1 MRLEN
6 RLASVSPQQALVS
19 LLSAAAITF
28 TPSSAVLAAALQS
41 DTIERVVDGD
51 TVVLSSIGRAR
62 LIGINTPET
71 VSPAQRQRGEP
82 PQCFGPE
89 ASEATKKLLPSGTA
103 VSVES
108 DVDPKDRFGRSLV
121 YLYTKDGASV
131 NELLVKQ
138 GFARA
143 KAYKP
148 NVAHRAEFEAAEA
161 TAKSKGIGLWG
172 KCVDANDGGGKN
184 GAGKGFG
191 PSSKPVIATAS
202 DAAKPAR
209 PAKTQAEVKQREQ
222 QQLAA
227 SVIKPPLTNPGDV
240 KNCKDF
246 ATYKEAKAYYDL
258 YFPQFGDVA
267 KLDGNGDGIP
277 CEALLQ
283 TGGA

>member
-1 MRLEN
+1 MFLED
-6 RLASVSPQQALVS
+6 RSPKALVS
-19 LLSAAAITF
+19 LLSAAAISF
-28 TPSSAVLAAALQS
+28 TPSSALIAAALPAMQT

-51 TVVLSSIGRAR
+51 TVVLSNIGRAR

-108 DVDPKDRFGRSLV
+108 DVEPTDRFRRSLV
-121 YLYTKDGASV
+121 YLYTKDGGSV
-131 NELLVKQ
+131 NELLIKQ

-148 NVAHRAEFEAAEA
+148 NVAHRGEFEAAEA
-161 TAKSKGIGLWG
+161 AAKSKGIGLWG
-172 KCVDANDGGGKN
+172 KCVDASTGGARS
-184 GAGKGFG
+184 GAGKGFD
-191 PSSKPVIATAS
+191 PSSKPALATAAE
-202 DAAKPAR
+202 AAKPAR
-209 PAKTQAEVKQREQ
+209 PVRTQAERKQRDE
-222 QQLAA
+222 QLAA
-227 SVIKPPLTNPGDV
+227 RVTKPLTNPGDV

-246 ATYKEAKAYYDL
+246 ATYKEAKAYFDL
-258 YFPQFGDVA
+258 YFPQYGDVA

-277 CEALLQ
+277 CETLLK
-283 TGGA
+283 TGGT

>member
-1 MRLEN
+1 M
-6 RLASVSPQQALVS
+6 
-19 LLSAAAITF
+19 
-28 TPSSAVLAAALQS
+28 
-41 DTIERVVDGD
+41 
-51 TVVLSSIGRAR
+51 
-62 LIGINTPET
+62 
-71 VSPAQRQRGEP
+71 
-82 PQCFGPE
+82 
-89 ASEATKKLLPSGTA
+89 
-103 VSVES
+103 
-108 DVDPKDRFGRSLV
+108 
-121 YLYTKDGASV
+121 
-131 NELLVKQ
+131 
-138 GFARA
+138 
-143 KAYKP
+143 
-148 NVAHRAEFEAAEA
+148 AHRAEFEAAEA

-184 GAGKGFG
+184 GAGKGVRPRAASRSSQQLQTQ
-191 PSSKPVIATAS
+191 PSR
-202 DAAKPAR
+202 R